1 MLALQNTI
9 SGFSRAMY
17 SNWLWHRPL
26 QLLIDAGEG
35 LQLALGQR
43 VWAPDIVAITHG
55 HADHLLGLPGFI
67 ASRRFSKG
75 AQDKP
80 LTILYPEGSAAV
92 ETIHDLAGR
101 LWPHEQFPVTWIG
114 MKAGDEH
121 RCGRTLV
128 LQSFASRHGMSE
140 LTLGYRVLDLRRH
153 LRAEFA
159 GLPESDVRERV
170 RTMGREA
177 VMEEYRHVVFAHTG
191 DSMPIP
197 ADLVAKAD
205 LLVHDATFLDGDDR
219 KWDIH
224 ATVGEALA
232 VGRAAG
238 VGCLLLYHLS
248 IRYERNEAVRRLR
261 ALVAESGF
269 SGDCW
274 LLDDG
279 RLISLR

>member
-1 MLALQNTI
+1 
-9 SGFSRAMY
+9 MY

-80 LTILYPEGSAAV
+80 ITIAYPEGTAAV
-92 ETIHDLAGR
+92 EAIRDLVGR
-101 LWPHEQFPVTWIG
+101 LWSHEQFPVTWLG

-121 RCGRTLV
+121 PCGRTRV
-128 LQSFASRHGMSE
+128 LQSFASRHGLSE
-140 LTLGYRVLDLRRH
+140 LTLGYRVLEVRRH
-153 LRAEFA
+153 LKAEFA
-159 GLPESDVRERV
+159 GLPETEVREHV
-170 RTMGREA
+170 RTMGRGA
-177 VMEEYRHVVFAHTG
+177 IMEEYRHVVFAHTG
-191 DSMPIP
+191 DTMPIP
-197 ADLVAKAD
+197 PELVTKAD
-205 LLVHDATFLDGDDR
+205 LLVHDATFLDAGER

-224 ATVGEALA
+224 ATVGEALE

-238 VGCLLLYHLS
+238 VGCLLLHHLS
-248 IRYERNEAVRRLR
+248 IRYERGEAVPRLR

-279 RLISLR
+279 RMINLR

>member
-1 MLALQNTI
+1 
-9 SGFSRAMY
+9 MY

-35 LQLALGQR
+35 LQLALGQK

-80 LTILYPEGSAAV
+80 LTIVYPEGTASV
-92 ETIHDLAGR
+92 ETIRDTIGR
-101 LWPHEQFPVTWIG
+101 IWPHEQFPVTWIG
-114 MKAGDEH
+114 MKAGDELPM
-121 RCGRTLV
+121 GRTRV
-128 LQSFASRHGMSE
+128 LQSFPSRHGLSE
-140 LTLGYRVLDLRRH
+140 LTLGYRVVEARRH

-159 GLPESDVRERV
+159 GLPESAVRERV
-170 RTMGREA
+170 RALGRNA
-177 VMEEYRHVVFAHTG
+177 VMEEYRHVVFAHAG
-191 DSMPIP
+191 DTMPIP
-197 ADLVAKAD
+197 PELVMKAD
-205 LLVHDATFLDGDDR
+205 LLVHDATFLDVDER
-219 KWDIH
+219 KWEIH
-224 ATVGEALA
+224 ATVAEALE
-232 VGRAAG
+232 VGRTAG
-238 VGCLLLYHLS
+238 VGCLVLHHLS
-248 IRYERNEAVRRLR
+248 IRYERGTAFPRLR
-261 ALVAESGF
+261 ALVVDSGF

>member
-1 MLALQNTI
+1 MLTLQETI

-35 LQLALGQR
+35 LQLALGQK

-80 LTILYPEGSAAV
+80 VTIIYPEGTAGV
-92 ETIHDLAGR
+92 ETIRDLVGR
-101 LWPHEQFPVTWIG
+101 LWSHEQFPVTWIG
-114 MKAGDEH
+114 VKAGDE
-121 RCGRTLV
+121 RPCGRTRV
-128 LQSFASRHGMSE
+128 LQAFASRHGISE
-140 LTLGYRVLDLRRH
+140 LTLGYRVLEVRRH
-153 LRAEFA
+153 LKAEFT
-159 GLPESDVRERV
+159 GLPESEVRERV
-170 RTMGREA
+170 RTMGRDA
-177 VMEEYRHVVFAHTG
+177 IMEEYRHVVFAHTG
-191 DSMPIP
+191 DTMPIP
-197 ADLVAKAD
+197 PELVTKAD
-205 LLVHDATFLDGDDR
+205 LLVHDATFLDADER

-224 ATVGEALA
+224 ATVGEALE

-238 VGCLLLYHLS
+238 VRCLLLHHLS
-248 IRYERNEAVRRLR
+248 IRYERGDALRRLR

-269 SGDCW
+269 AGDCW

-279 RLISLR
+279 RMINLR